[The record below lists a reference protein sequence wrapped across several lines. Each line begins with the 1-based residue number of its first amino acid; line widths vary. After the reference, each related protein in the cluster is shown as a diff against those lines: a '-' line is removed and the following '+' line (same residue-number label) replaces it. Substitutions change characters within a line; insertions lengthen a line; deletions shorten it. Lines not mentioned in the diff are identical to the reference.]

1 MGYYSDVALCL
12 TKNGMDQLKTALA
25 EAEKNNPDNFAVIK
39 MLIGGEPN
47 KIDEGSGSVVFLWEG
62 EKWYDEFD
70 EIAFVGEFMDNL
82 PMKTSCSSV
91 LAKIMTTLKLAV
103 VIGAIRS
110 GCELPGKLQRT
121 EFHWLMSNL
130 MS

>member
-12 TKNGMDQLKTALA
+12 AKDGMDQLKIALS
-25 EAEKNNPDNFAVIK
+25 EAERNNPDNFTAIK

-70 EIAFVGEFMDNL
+70 EIAFVGKLMDNL
-82 PMKTSCSSV
+82 PHEDF
-91 LAKIMTTLKLAV
+91 LF
-103 VIGAIRS
+103 IRLGEDYDDIETRGS
-110 GCELPGKLQRT
+110 YWCNPQRVRIT
-121 EFHWLMSNL
+121 REIAAD
-130 MS
+130 

>member
-25 EAEKNNPDNFAVIK
+25 EAEKNNPDNFAAIK

-62 EKWYDEFD
+62 EKWYEEFAEMAFVAKLMD
-70 EIAFVGEFMDNL
+70 SLPSEDFLFIRVGEDYDDIGTRGSYQGNPQRVRIAREIAAD
-82 PMKTSCSSV
+82 
-91 LAKIMTTLKLAV
+91 
-103 VIGAIRS
+103 
-110 GCELPGKLQRT
+110 
-121 EFHWLMSNL
+121 
-130 MS
+130 

>member
-25 EAEKNNPDNFAVIK
+25 EAEKNNPGNFAAIK
-39 MLIGGEPN
+39 MLIGGEPS

-70 EIAFVGEFMDNL
+70 EIAFVGKLMDNL
-82 PMKTSCSSV
+82 PHEDFLFIRLGEDYDDIETRGSFCGKPFGMYV
-91 LAKIMTTLKLAV
+91 ERKIAF
-103 VIGAIRS
+103 A
-110 GCELPGKLQRT
+110 
-121 EFHWLMSNL
+121 
-130 MS
+130 

>member
-25 EAEKNNPDNFAVIK
+25 EAEKNNPDNFAAIK

-70 EIAFVGEFMDNL
+70 EIAFVGKLMDNL
-82 PMKTSCSSV
+82 PHEDFLFIRLGEDYDDITIRGNFCGTPFNISV
-91 LAKIMTTLKLAV
+91 ERKI
-103 VIGAIRS
+103 IS
-110 GCELPGKLQRT
+110 G
-121 EFHWLMSNL
+121 
-130 MS
+130 

>member
-25 EAEKNNPDNFAVIK
+25 EAEKNNPDNFTAIK
-39 MLIGGEPN
+39 MLICGEPS

-70 EIAFVGEFMDNL
+70 EVAFVGKLMDNL
-82 PMKTSCSSV
+82 PHKDFLFIRIGEDYDDIETRGSFRGKPFGIYV
-91 LAKIMTTLKLAV
+91 ERKIAFT
-103 VIGAIRS
+103 
-110 GCELPGKLQRT
+110 
-121 EFHWLMSNL
+121 
-130 MS
+130 

>member
-25 EAEKNNPDNFAVIK
+25 EAEKNNPGNFAAIK
-39 MLIGGEPN
+39 MLIGGEPS

-82 PMKTSCSSV
+82 SHEDFLFIRIGEDYDDIETRGSFCGKPFGMYI
-91 LAKIMTTLKLAV
+91 ARKIAFL
-103 VIGAIRS
+103 
-110 GCELPGKLQRT
+110 
-121 EFHWLMSNL
+121 
-130 MS
+130 

>member
-12 TKNGMDQLKTALA
+12 TKNGMDQLKSALVQA
-25 EAEKNNPDNFAVIK
+25 ERDNPENFAAIK

-70 EIAFVGEFMDNL
+70 EIAFVGKLMDNL
-82 PMKTSCSSV
+82 PHEDFLFIRLGEDYDDIETRGSFCGKPFGMYV
-91 LAKIMTTLKLAV
+91 ERKIAFT
-103 VIGAIRS
+103 
-110 GCELPGKLQRT
+110 
-121 EFHWLMSNL
+121 
-130 MS
+130 

>member
-12 TKNGMDQLKTALA
+12 TKNGMDQLKTSLA
-25 EAEKNNPDNFAVIK
+25 EAEKNNPDNFAAIK

-70 EIAFVGEFMDNL
+70 EIAFVGEFMNNL
-82 PMKTSCSSV
+82 PHEDFLFIRLGKDYDDIETRGNYRCNPQLV
-91 LAKIMTTLKLAV
+91 RITRKIA
-103 VIGAIRS
+103 AD
-110 GCELPGKLQRT
+110 
-121 EFHWLMSNL
+121 
-130 MS
+130 